1 MTGDYAA
8 LAKSQLSS
16 RSDNEELM
24 ENSVQG
30 DQAAFERLYARDFGR
45 LYTLAFRIM
54 RSHCD
59 AEDIVQDTFCSLW
72 RRTLHDRIAHI
83 SPDRWLATLVRHRA
97 IDFLR
102 SRMREH
108 KLASAISEEQD
119 RWKEPPGIALAGS
132 ESANAVQSAIGLLSD
147 GERQAVRSAFFD
159 GLTHLEISA
168 SLSLPVG
175 TVKARIRRGIAR
187 LRPALTIYCEAGI
200 RTASY
205 STFTTRTVDAPARS
219 TST

>member
-1 MTGDYAA
+1 MTCDYAA

-16 RSDNEELM
+16 RSYGEELM

-30 DQAAFERLYARDFGR
+30 DRAAFERLYARHFGR

-59 AEDIVQDTFCSLW
+59 AEDIVQDTFYSLW
-72 RRTLHDRIAHI
+72 QRTSHDRIAHVL
-83 SPDRWLATLVRHRA
+83 PARWLATLVRHRA

-102 SRMREH
+102 SRMRVH
-108 KLASAISEEQD
+108 KLASAISEEQE
-119 RWKEPPGIALAGS
+119 RWNEPPGIVLASS
-132 ESANAVQSAIGLLSD
+132 ERANAVQSAIGLLRD
-147 GERQAVRSAFFD
+147 GERQAVLCAFFD

-168 SLSLPVG
+168 SLSLPIG

-187 LRPALTIYCEAGI
+187 LRPTLKIYREAGI
-200 RTASY
+200 WTASY
-205 STFTTRTVDAPARS
+205 STITTRTVDARTPS